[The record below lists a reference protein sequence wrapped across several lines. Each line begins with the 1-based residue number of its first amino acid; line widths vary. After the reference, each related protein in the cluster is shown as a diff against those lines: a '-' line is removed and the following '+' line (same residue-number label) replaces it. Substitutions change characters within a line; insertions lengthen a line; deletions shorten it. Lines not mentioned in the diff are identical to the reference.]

1 MFGNPFVPYVVN
13 LMRNKKFSAKDMQ
26 EWVTAMN
33 DNDDLPYMK
42 KFTQKYKLDNDD
54 RNVLA
59 MYEGHNNQPRMI
71 MLPKMKKTADDTG
84 APGDAAG
91 DAAKALETSREVL
104 AEAKAKREARASA
117 LETSREVLAEA
128 KAKREADAEIEARI
142 ARDMETIGDQPTR
155 EEIEQMNEAGHIDG
169 KWADSLDNKYFAKYL
184 KYKNKYEALKKS
196 ME

>member
-104 AEAKAKREARASA
+104 AEAKAKREA
-117 LETSREVLAEA
+117 
-128 KAKREADAEIEARI
+128 DAEIEARI